1 MWHSQIASYV
11 VLIHILG
18 QQPKYFIFYFIIVI
32 FQLAVV
38 CNTLILVAV
47 VLGGLFDSSA
57 REAKWGALL

>member
-1 MWHSQIASYV
+1 MWHSKIASYV

-18 QQPKYFIFYFIIVI
+18 QQPKYFIFSFIIVI

-47 VLGGLFDSSA
+47 VWTGLFDSSA
-57 REAKWGALL
+57 REAK